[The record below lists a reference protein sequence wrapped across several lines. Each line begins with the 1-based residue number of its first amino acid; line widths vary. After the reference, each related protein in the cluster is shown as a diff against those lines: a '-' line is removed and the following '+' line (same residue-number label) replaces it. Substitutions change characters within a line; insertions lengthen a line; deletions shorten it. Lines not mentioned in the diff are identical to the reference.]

1 VVCCTSASPSN
12 TTSGYNNNT
21 KKPLPTQYHF
31 LRDFFLFKINS
42 ISTYNRTNKEKHQQ
56 ENKYINTNK
65 NNNNNKK
72 KKNTCKTHKTKR
84 TRSKQKTIKT

>member
-31 LRDFFLFKINS
+31 LRDLFVQDQQHIN
-42 ISTYNRTNKEKHQQ
+42 IQ
-56 ENKYINTNK
+56 
-65 NNNNNKK
+65 
-72 KKNTCKTHKTKR
+72 
-84 TRSKQKTIKT
+84 